1 MEYLFDSE
9 NVQKLLKNF
18 ELLYESFQKMS
29 FLEPG
34 TDEFYCELANL
45 KRLTDEE
52 DIIMQSF
59 PRVQRILDNISFYM
73 KKLYSNDN
81 DMRYLI
87 SKRLDSIINSLCSE
101 LDEEDLDVKM
111 EDYVMRESYL
121 IQIHDNLLTKYI
133 KNLFD
138 KHSKKTHLKN
148 VYSTVFSSKG
158 LTDVF
163 ISNNF
168 DINSFEIIKD
178 EEMADKFGMSY
189 EDYMYI
195 KNEYVFDYA
204 ESILTKILTGL
215 SFNDYIS
222 FNEDLILFETIIYEL
237 NDVDF
242 ETFRKKVYKD
252 LKKISNNENLTQ
264 IKEAFDRD
272 YSRRFSSNN
281 EDKDEVLD
289 DNIVQSLISLLKVE
303 EVLYDKF
310 SLLNLDNVSNDF
322 NMVEALILYESEF
335 VQNIISSSIDVSIL
349 EDIIF
354 RDLGF
359 FTSSKSDDRKK
370 KIIFQ
375 RIKNLIA
382 DFHYNDLAS
391 GIVVKNYE
399 SIIFNHIVDSLNE
412 FHKISDSDE
421 FNRIDIMSVYKDII
435 FMYPVLTSDLIFL
448 NGNYKMLSRLSD
460 DVSAELLGHSFNS
473 YIYDKNEQL
482 YKLSFSLLEEIADL
496 SLSCQDDK
504 SLLPMLEFKL
514 IEFNDI
520 ISSVNAEY
528 YYEIMGNV
536 SEIENQKVRKKIYNS
551 IRKDKVYRLN

>member
-18 ELLYESFQKMS
+18 ELLYESFQKMI